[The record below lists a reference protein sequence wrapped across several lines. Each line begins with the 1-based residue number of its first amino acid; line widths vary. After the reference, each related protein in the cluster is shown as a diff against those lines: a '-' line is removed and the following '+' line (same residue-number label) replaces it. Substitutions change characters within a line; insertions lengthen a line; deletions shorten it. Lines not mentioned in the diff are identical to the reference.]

1 VIQQASSEADVTLMM
16 IEREV
21 KLRFESPEQARAAIL
36 AAGAT
41 PLRSRRL
48 QEDALLDTDDE
59 ELRRRR
65 CVLRIRTE
73 PGKSLMTFKGPVQ
86 PGTMKIREEYETV
99 IGDGEVIQ
107 RVFEE
112 LGLHVWFRY
121 EKYREE
127 YAAEDAT
134 IAIDE
139 TPVGTFVEIE
149 GGEEAI
155 LKMTVALGR
164 SPSDFILESYRG
176 LFLQLRERLGLR
188 SSDMIFDQE

>member
-1 VIQQASSEADVTLMM
+1 M

-21 KLRFESPEQARAAIL
+21 KLPFDSPEDARAAIL

-41 PLRSRRL
+41 PLRCRRL
-48 QEDALLDTDDE
+48 QEDALLDTEDE
-59 ELRRRR
+59 TLRRRR

-73 PGKSLMTFKGPVQ
+73 AGKSLLTFKGPVQ
-86 PGTMKIREEYETV
+86 PGTMKVRDEYETV
-99 IGDGEVIQ
+99 VADGEVLQ

-127 YAAEDAT
+127 YAAEDVV
-134 IAIDE
+134 IAVDE

-149 GGEEAI
+149 GGEQGI
-155 LKMTVALGR
+155 LSMTVALGR
-164 SPSDFILESYRG
+164 TPNDFILDSYRG
-176 LFLQLRERLGLR
+176 LFIKHREQFGLDVHMVFR
-188 SSDMIFDQE
+188 EE

>member
-1 VIQQASSEADVTLMM
+1 VALM

-21 KLRFESPEQARAAIL
+21 KLRFESPEAARAAVL

-41 PLRSRRL
+41 PLRCRRL

-59 ELRRRR
+59 ALRRRQ
-65 CVLRIRTE
+65 CALRIRTE
-73 PGKSLMTFKGPVQ
+73 SGKSILTYKGPVQ
-86 PGTMKIREEYETV
+86 LGSMKTREEHETIV
-99 IGDGEVIQ
+99 CDGTVLQ
-107 RVFEE
+107 HVFEE

-127 YAAEDAT
+127 YAAEDVT

-149 GGEEAI
+149 GGEQGI
-155 LKMTVALGR
+155 LAMTQALGR
-164 SPSDFILESYRG
+164 TPAEFILESYRS
-176 LFLQLRERLGLR
+176 LFVSHREKFGYNGANMVFH
-188 SSDMIFDQE
+188 DE

>member
-1 VIQQASSEADVTLMM
+1 VTLM

-21 KLRFESPEQARAAIL
+21 KLRFDSPEQARAAIV

-41 PLRSRRL
+41 PLRCRRL

-59 ELRRRR
+59 VLRRRR

-73 PGKSLMTFKGPVQ
+73 SGKSLVTFKGPVQ
-86 PGTMKIREEYETV
+86 PGTMKIRDEYETV
-99 IGDGEVIQ
+99 IGDGQVLQ

-149 GGEEAI
+149 GGEDAILRMTEAI
-155 LKMTVALGR
+155 GR
-164 SPSDFILESYRG
+164 STADFILESYRG
-176 LFLQLRERLGLR
+176 LFLQHRDRMGLQT
-188 SSDMIFDQE
+188 SDMVFKQG